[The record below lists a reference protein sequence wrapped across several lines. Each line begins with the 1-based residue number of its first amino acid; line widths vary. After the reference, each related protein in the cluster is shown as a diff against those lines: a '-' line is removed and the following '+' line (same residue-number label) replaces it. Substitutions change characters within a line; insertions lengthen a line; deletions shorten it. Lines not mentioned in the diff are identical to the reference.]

1 MQLMKL
7 RAEDNAQI
15 ISWLEKKTDKYTSPE
30 MQNEIHKTMAMQV
43 LRSIVESLRSVP
55 FLTIMV
61 DETTDISN
69 KEQVVICFR
78 WVDDN

>member
-30 MQNEIHKTMAMQV
+30 MQNEILKTMHGHA
-43 LRSIVESLRSVP
+43 SSS
-55 FLTIMV
+55 FY
-61 DETTDISN
+61 S
-69 KEQVVICFR
+69 
-78 WVDDN
+78 